1 MAYIYHGSDDLILVD
16 VQREDF
22 PSNLSRID
30 ATYKC
35 RTTRA
40 DALAPL
46 LAAGNPLPEYPAYI
60 IRSNP
65 TREIGQDGFTTFTSS
80 SFSSTGTGISTSTPA
95 VFGAIITQVNV
106 PFSVLYLSGSTTGS
120 SQGLPFTVLSD
131 TITRTFTLA
140 ANVSVTTLALPAET
154 LNYKIVSS
162 TEALDNILGSGTYSQ
177 KIYNTT
183 TRSFILVPFDRN
195 NIFTKVAIINV
206 NRSTYGGVDEVQCT
220 WGYDFAN
227 CGLNLV
233 QTAGSP
239 NPYTPA

>member
-1 MAYIYHGSDDLILVD
+1 MAHIYHGSDDLILTD
-16 VQREDF
+16 VQKQDF

-40 DALAPL
+40 DDLAPL
-46 LAAGNPLPEYPAYI
+46 LAAGNRLPEYPAYI
-60 IRSNP
+60 IRQNP
-65 TREIGQDGFTTFTSS
+65 TRETGQDGFTTFRSS
-80 SFSSTGTGISTSTPA
+80 SFSSTGTGITTSTPA
-95 VFGAIITQVNV
+95 VFGAIISQTNV
-106 PFSVLYLSGSTTGS
+106 PLQIKYLSGSTLFAPN
-120 SQGLPFTVLSD
+120 GLPFTVLSD

-162 TEALDNILGSGTYSQ
+162 TEGLDNILGSGTYSQ

-183 TRSFILVPFDRN
+183 TRSFVLVPFDRN

-227 CGLNLV
+227 SGLNLV

-239 NPYTPA
+239 NPYITA

>member
-1 MAYIYHGSDDLILVD
+1 MAHIYHGSDDLILTD
-16 VQREDF
+16 VQKQDF

-46 LAAGNPLPEYPAYI
+46 LAAGNRLPEYPAYI
-60 IRSNP
+60 IRQNP
-65 TREIGQDGFTTFTSS
+65 TRETGQDGFTTFTSS

-95 VFGAIITQVNV
+95 VFGAIITQMNL
-106 PFSVLYLSGSTTGS
+106 PFGITSLTGSVLTVTG
-120 SQGLPFTVLSD
+120 GIPLTVLSD

-162 TEALDNILGSGTYSQ
+162 TQSLDNLLGNGTYVRDF
-177 KIYNTT
+177 YN
-183 TRSFILVPFDRN
+183 RSTKTNIAVPFDAN
-195 NIFTKVAIINV
+195 QIFTKVAIINV

-227 CGLNLV
+227 SGISLR
-233 QTAGSP
+233 QTA
-239 NPYTPA
+239 

>member
-1 MAYIYHGSDDLILVD
+1 MAHIYHGSDDLILVD
-16 VQREDF
+16 VQRQDF

-46 LAAGNPLPEYPAYI
+46 LAAGNRLPEYPAYI

-65 TREIGQDGFTTFTSS
+65 TRETGQDGFTTFTSS
-80 SFSSTGTGISTSTPA
+80 SFSSTGTRISVGTPA
-95 VFGAIITQVNV
+95 VFGAIITQANV
-106 PFSVLYLSGSTTGS
+106 PLQIRSLTGSVLTVTG
-120 SQGLPFTVLSD
+120 GLPLTVLSD

-140 ANVSVTTLALPAET
+140 ANVSVTTLALPAEK

-162 TEALDNILGSGTYSQ
+162 TESLDSLLGNGTYVQ
-177 KIYNTT
+177 DFYNRSTKTT
-183 TRSFILVPFDRN
+183 VTVPFDPN
-195 NIFTKVAIINV
+195 QIFTKVAIINV

-227 CGLNLV
+227 SGLSLR
-233 QTAGSP
+233 QTA
-239 NPYTPA
+239 

>member
-1 MAYIYHGSDDLILVD
+1 MAHIYHGSDDLILTD
-16 VQREDF
+16 VQKQDF

-46 LAAGNPLPEYPAYI
+46 LAAGNRLPEYPAYI
-60 IRSNP
+60 IRQNP
-65 TREIGQDGFTTFTSS
+65 TRETGQDGFTTFTSS

-95 VFGAIITQVNV
+95 VFGAIITQMNL
-106 PFSVLYLSGSTTGS
+106 PFGITSLTGS
-120 SQGLPFTVLSD
+120 FLTVTGGIPLTVLSD

-162 TEALDNILGSGTYSQ
+162 TQSLDNLLGNGTYVRDF
-177 KIYNTT
+177 YN
-183 TRSFILVPFDRN
+183 RSTKTNIAVPFDAN
-195 NIFTKVAIINV
+195 QIFTKVAIINV

-227 CGLNLV
+227 SGISLR
-233 QTAGSP
+233 QTA
-239 NPYTPA
+239 